1 MYIFGEKLRSDV
13 AEATMLTERESAGT
27 DNDQEGSRLPL
38 LGGVKPE
45 GITKCAQ
52 AGIKQL
58 NLGCMGAGKPEYLIR
73 IFMIQFFTGRNGSVV
88 GEWVVVVTQGVP
100 PGERRIPGARHSAQV
115 DP

>member
-1 MYIFGEKLRSDV
+1 MYIFGEKLGFGV
-13 AEATMLTERESAGT
+13 TEAAMLTERESAGT
-27 DNDQEGSRLPL
+27 DNDQEGSRLFL
-38 LGGVKPE
+38 LVGLGPE
-45 GITKCAQ
+45 RITECAQ
-52 AGIKQL
+52 AGIQQL
-58 NLGCMGAGKPEYLIR
+58 NLGCMGTCKPEYLIR